1 MTTRSK
7 TSRNL
12 SPCRR
17 QRHAASSPNPC
28 RPGSR
33 PDAAPPDRSDN
44 FLVMYIKLSNIK
56 RQRGVE
62 FRGPY
67 IAGTAPTRRDAD
79 ALVQQIIGAQRGYAV
94 IPKVIPISTSFEQAH
109 IDAVG
114 EFQKDKEKI
123 RDADKIIH
131 RHR

>member
-1 MTTRSK
+1 
-7 TSRNL
+7 
-12 SPCRR
+12 
-17 QRHAASSPNPC
+17 
-28 RPGSR
+28 
-33 PDAAPPDRSDN
+33 
-44 FLVMYIKLSNIK
+44 MYIKLSNIK